1 MDLSSSWID
10 VDTPAGP
17 NSMCDFPVDCCP
29 IPVFRPACAPVAKSV
44 HEMRQFTEMHARQRK
59 TEPLEMHRSLRD
71 LELPE
76 MHRSLRDSEIKTEL
90 HRVLQ
95 SIQCSSDF
103 GVYFC
108 ESFRDPRRHYIDDYW
123 TEVCHE
129 SFGVEEL
136 HHLVGRVD
144 NAPLPEESKARLHE
158 FARLLDRLARRI
170 DRAVLA

>member
-10 VDTPAGP
+10 VDTPVGP
-17 NSMCDFPVDCCP
+17 NSMCDLPADCCP
-29 IPVFRPACAPVAKSV
+29 IPVFRPKLAPPLPVAKTIA
-44 HEMRQFTEMHARQRK
+44 EMRHGLQRD
-59 TEPLEMHRSLRD
+59 SI
-71 LELPE
+71 PE
-76 MHRSLRDSEIKTEL
+76 MSRGLRDSEIKTEL

-123 TEVCHE
+123 HEV
-129 SFGVEEL
+129 SASAFGVEEL
-136 HHLVGRVD
+136 HHAVGRVD
-144 NAPLPEESKARLHE
+144 NEPLPEETRARLHE

-170 DRAVLA
+170 DRAVLS

>member
-17 NSMCDFPVDCCP
+17 NNMCDMPADCCP
-29 IPVFRPACAPVAKSV
+29 IPVFRPNYTPPPVARTVS
-44 HEMRQFTEMHARQRK
+44 EMRQSLQR
-59 TEPLEMHRSLRD
+59 EPS
-71 LELPE
+71 LPE
-76 MHRSLRDSEIKTEL
+76 VQRSLRDSEIKTEL

-95 SIQCSSDF
+95 SIQCSSEF

-123 TEVCHE
+123 HEVSAE
-129 SFGVEEL
+129 AFGVEEL
-136 HHLVGRVD
+136 HHAVGRVD
-144 NAPLPEESKARLHE
+144 NVPLPEETRARLHE

-170 DRAVLA
+170 DRAVLS

>member
-1 MDLSSSWID
+1 MQPRMDLSSSWID
-10 VDTPAGP
+10 VDTPASGP
-17 NSMCDFPVDCCP
+17 NSMCDLPVDCCP
-29 IPVFRPACAPVAKSV
+29 IPVFRPKLVPPLVAKTV
-44 HEMRQFTEMHARQRK
+44 TEMRHGLLR
-59 TEPLEMHRSLRD
+59 EPDMHRT
-71 LELPE
+71 
-76 MHRSLRDSEIKTEL
+76 LRDSEAKTEL

-123 TEVCHE
+123 HEVSAS
-129 SFGVEEL
+129 SFGIEEL
-136 HHLVGRVD
+136 HHAVGQVD
-144 NAPLPEESKARLHE
+144 NAPLPEETRARLHE